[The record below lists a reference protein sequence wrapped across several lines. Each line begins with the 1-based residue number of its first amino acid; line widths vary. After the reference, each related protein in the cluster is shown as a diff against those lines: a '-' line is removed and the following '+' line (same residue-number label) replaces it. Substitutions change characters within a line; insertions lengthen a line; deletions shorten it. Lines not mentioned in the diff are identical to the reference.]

1 MSDLICELVKETDS
15 FLREKPEVFNFES
28 PQVDPEKLS
37 AQLIENMTHHE
48 GLGLSANQIGIPVS
62 VFAMR
67 MDELDEQG
75 FLPGALVVFNP
86 EILEWSEDTTY
97 MREGCLSF
105 PNLWIAIE
113 RAKSIAVKFQV
124 FDGEEQAGS
133 MTDLSARVF
142 QHESEHMDGNLF
154 IDKVNNFKL
163 KSAMRKRN
171 LYLRKLKRENKK

>member
-67 MDELDEQG
+67 MDEQ
-75 FLPGALVVFNP
+75 ALVVFNP
-86 EILEWSEDTTY
+86 KILEWSEDTTY

-105 PNLWIAIE
+105 PN
-113 RAKSIAVKFQV
+113 
-124 FDGEEQAGS
+124 
-133 MTDLSARVF
+133 
-142 QHESEHMDGNLF
+142 
-154 IDKVNNFKL
+154 
-163 KSAMRKRN
+163 
-171 LYLRKLKRENKK
+171 